1 MAEKTEAESFP
12 DSTEVGTMRTLA
24 GRDAAAWGRWMWI
37 PEASVGIQSPF
48 HDTRLPP
55 GNQKHLP
62 VGQVAGKPAELHLL
76 GNWVFGC

>member
-1 MAEKTEAESFP
+1 MEENTESESLP
-12 DSTEVGTMRTLA
+12 GSREVGTIRTLA

-48 HDTRLPP
+48 RDARLPP

-62 VGQVAGKPAELHLL
+62 VRQVAGKLAELHSF